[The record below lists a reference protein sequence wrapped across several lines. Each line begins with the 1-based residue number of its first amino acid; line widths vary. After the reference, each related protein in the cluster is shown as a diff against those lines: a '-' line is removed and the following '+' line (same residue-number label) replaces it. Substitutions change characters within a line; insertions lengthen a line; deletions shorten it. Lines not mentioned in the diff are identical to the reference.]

1 MLAPTHRS
9 FATASAG
16 ASLLVLSQVTD
27 IFAET
32 EPMSLIT
39 QSVIIMVVSFL
50 TATLPDYD
58 RMIPFIRHRGI
69 THAIWIPA
77 AIFYFLWQNLGEPY
91 VFPALLGLFIGYT
104 SHIVGDAF
112 STAGIAWFYPIQ
124 QYSGPPTGAFWV
136 KGFRGPFL
144 PLYSVGSPAIIKPT
158 IIWYGITALTLFIYI
173 KSVFF

>member
-1 MLAPTHRS
+1 MLAPTHRA

-16 ASLLVLSQVTD
+16 VTLLALSQTTD
-27 IFAET
+27 IFAES
-32 EPMSLIT
+32 EPMLLAT
-39 QSVIIMVVSFL
+39 QSAIIILVSFL

-58 RMIPFIRHRGI
+58 RIIPFIRHRGI
-69 THAIWIPA
+69 THAVWIPA
-77 AIFYFLWQNLGEPY
+77 IIFYFMWQNIGEPY
-91 VFPALLGLFIGYT
+91 TFPALLGLFIGYT

-124 QYSGPPTGAFWV
+124 RYGGSPNGAFWV

-144 PLYSVGSPAIIKPT
+144 PLYAVGDPFIIKPT
-158 IIWYGITALTLFIYI
+158 IIWYGITFITMFVYI